1 MAKADIDVKYVSEL
15 ARLELPEEQFAAI
28 EKDLLDIVGYI
39 AELSEV
45 DVTGVE
51 PTAHAAALSNVW
63 REDASEDS
71 GLRDAMQRFRDIKGI
86 RIIEFNEKDIV
97 RHPLVKR
104 IVAAYAG

>member
-71 GLRDAMQRFRDIKGI
+71 GLRDAMLANAPALVNGC
-86 RIIEFNEKDIV
+86 
-97 RHPLVKR
+97 LVK
-104 IVAAYAG
+104 VSKVLPGEESN